1 MVDCKICA
9 HPYCVH
15 AGKQRGIVLDCANY
29 KPSPKPQTNADR
41 IRAMSDEDLAEFLN
55 EIVVN
60 HHIKIADECRRC
72 PLFGAKPC
80 DTEGLM
86 DWLQQPVKE
95 ET

>member
-1 MVDCKICA
+1 MKVCIECA
-9 HPYCVH
+9 EEVCLSYPRCEGCGSY
-15 AGKQRGIVLDCANY
+15 RER
-29 KPSPKPQTNADR
+29 TNADR
-41 IRAMSDEDLAEFLN
+41 IRAMSDEELAEFLN

-86 DWLQQPVKE
+86 DWLQQPVKDGE
-95 ET
+95 DNG